1 MNSYFASV
9 EQQAN
14 PRLRGKPI
22 GVTGKRTERSVV
34 AAASREAKKLGVK
47 TAMFTWEAKKI
58 CPSIILVPG
67 DPEKYGE
74 ITERFNAIFRDLSDK
89 LERFS
94 VDESF
99 LDVTETARD
108 YLGAIMVAQI
118 IRRRLREECGEWI
131 TASIGIARNKLLA
144 KAASETMKPDG
155 LVVVKPGDEIAFLDS
170 CDLQDLCGIG
180 PRTAR
185 HLERLGVTTLK
196 QLRDVTLDTLLREFN
211 SYGAWLYAA
220 ARGMGDDEVV
230 GDEADPKSVG
240 HSYTL
245 PRDAYAPKTIR
256 RYLLGLCDKVGWRL
270 RRDGFKA
277 RSVSAFIRYGDPSTS
292 SGHRFDGSG
301 SEHRFREGV
310 DDGLA
315 LFRIAWSLIESG
327 RDPDRPIRLVGI
339 SAGTLTR
346 GATQVSLFP
355 KECRTAAAVMAL
367 DRATRRFGSRAWTR
381 ASLLTTPI
389 LERTSGFAYD
399 HEL

>member
-1 MNSYFASV
+1 MPTARRIIIHADMNSYFASV

-34 AAASREAKKLGVK
+34 AAASR
-47 TAMFTWEAKKI
+47 EAKKI

-170 CDLQDLCGIG
+170 CDLQDPCGVG

-185 HLERLGVTTLK
+185 HLERLG
-196 QLRDVTLDTLLREFN
+196 
-211 SYGAWLYAA
+211 
-220 ARGMGDDEVV
+220 
-230 GDEADPKSVG
+230 
-240 HSYTL
+240 
-245 PRDAYAPKTIR
+245 
-256 RYLLGLCDKVGWRL
+256 
-270 RRDGFKA
+270 
-277 RSVSAFIRYGDPSTS
+277 
-292 SGHRFDGSG
+292 
-301 SEHRFREGV
+301 
-310 DDGLA
+310 
-315 LFRIAWSLIESG
+315 
-327 RDPDRPIRLVGI
+327 
-339 SAGTLTR
+339 
-346 GATQVSLFP
+346 
-355 KECRTAAAVMAL
+355 
-367 DRATRRFGSRAWTR
+367 
-381 ASLLTTPI
+381 
-389 LERTSGFAYD
+389 
-399 HEL
+399 